1 MCSEKG
7 TCSCALRNHATNSGE
22 PKEDSGTS
30 DLDDDNEDNIEPHW
44 RLSSR
49 NPTSRSGKRDAALKN
64 QQSTGR
70 KRAAKM
76 YPLKRD
82 DPCEWQGK
90 ANCGGGLHPI
100 LGCIKGVQEAR
111 HHGPDKNVTN
121 NEAGNVHRICH
132 ACIGRNMKVL
142 TSDLYWVEAD
152 KLQVGDELIGFD
164 EDLHIEGKPRL
175 KRTIVTGISIVKEPS
190 YEFTMPDDTKIISSH
205 AHQWVGSPSGRVHP
219 AWRTTE
225 SLVKNPT
232 HPNRKYTL
240 RKLFDV
246 WDFNANYDMGW
257 LAGMLDGEGS
267 YSGTQLNI
275 AQKAGPEYERV
286 AELLYRLSNHTDFHR
301 EEKRPS
307 VNHESINI
315 YRITHRMD
323 IATILGSCRPDRLIN
338 KWLERLDKNPI
349 QAKGEITTIEST
361 RFLGEQ
367 EVVSIQTTT
376 KTLIVEGYASH
387 NCHYRWHAVNDA
399 TYDWNKTD
407 YPSHNPVKMNE
418 AEVKEAVYKTL
429 IFDGKKI
436 KD

>member
-1 MCSEKG
+1 
-7 TCSCALRNHATNSGE
+7 
-22 PKEDSGTS
+22 
-30 DLDDDNEDNIEPHW
+30 
-44 RLSSR
+44 
-49 NPTSRSGKRDAALKN
+49 
-64 QQSTGR
+64 
-70 KRAAKM
+70 
-76 YPLKRD
+76 
-82 DPCEWQGK
+82 
-90 ANCGGGLHPI
+90 
-100 LGCIKGVQEAR
+100 
-111 HHGPDKNVTN
+111 
-121 NEAGNVHRICH
+121 
-132 ACIGRNMKVL
+132 MKVL

-164 EDLHIEGKPRL
+164 EDLHIEGRPRL

-190 YEFTMPDDTKIISSH
+190 YEFTMPDGTKIISSH

-257 LAGMLDGEGS
+257 LASMLD
-267 YSGTQLNI
+267 
-275 AQKAGPEYERV
+275 
-286 AELLYRLSNHTDFHR
+286 
-301 EEKRPS
+301 
-307 VNHESINI
+307 
-315 YRITHRMD
+315 MD

-387 NCHYRWHAVNDA
+387 NCHYRWHKANDE
-399 TYDWNKTD
+399 TYDWNVTNYPPHKPEPMTD
-407 YPSHNPVKMNE
+407 KDQ
-418 AEVKEAVYKTL
+418 KEAIINTL
-429 IFDGKKI
+429 SFQGRKKI